1 MKLLKNISF
10 TVIIS
15 VILVL
20 VAAFCICGTVLSQ
33 SDSQHLIDEKYYRA
47 IEQTYLQEVRTFLEE
62 EGYRNSGVMMT
73 KVIEADGSRSYTV
86 TINHGRIDR
95 LSIAEQQ
102 SLLAGCSSID
112 FPVEGCAFSHTL
124 LNNSS
129 SINANF

>member
-1 MKLLKNISF
+1 MKLLKNISL

-33 SDSQHLIDEKYYRA
+33 SDSRYLIDEKYYRA
-47 IEQTYLQEVRTFLEE
+47 MEQTYLQEVKTLLAE

-86 TINHGRIDR
+86 TIHHGRIDR
-95 LSIAEQQ
+95 LPEAEKQ
-102 SLLAGCSSID
+102 SLLADCASIA
-112 FPVEGCAFSHTL
+112 FPVEECTFSHTL
-124 LNNSS
+124 LNIS
-129 SINANF
+129 